1 MLVTCDLRRV
11 HGRLVEVAAG
21 DGETQCSKVRSD
33 ASRERTKFAEP
44 RSDTT
49 MRFHPSPEQQVTIP
63 SFAPSGVRVRRA
75 KEAA

>member
-1 MLVTCDLRRV
+1 MVSYCELRWV
-11 HGRLVEVAAG
+11 HGRVAAVAAG

-63 SFAPSGVRVRRA
+63 SFAPSGVRGRRA